1 MKQQPRERAIILGEY
16 ILEQQ
21 ATVRAAAEWF
31 GISKSTVHKDVS
43 ERLPNLDPH
52 LYAGVKMIL
61 EKNKQERHIRG
72 GLATRKNMLCWHSR
86 ENSKNTHTSAIR
98 QQKCLYAGIP
108 TYRHNY
114 KETAAGLCTSAP
126 FLCLPVQS
134 YDRQNLWQSGSSLLG
149 ELPLFDCISAITVP
163 RPLRCV
169 PLLLYCMQKR
179 QKCNKVNSANQSQLI
194 LQNT

>member
-43 ERLPNLDPH
+43 ERLPDLDPH

-61 EKNKQERHIRG
+61 E
-72 GLATRKNMLCWHSR
+72 KNMLCWHSR
-86 ENSKNTHTSAIR
+86 ENSKNTHTSTIR

-126 FLCLPVQS
+126 FLRLPVQS

>member
-43 ERLPNLDPH
+43 ERLPDLNPH

-72 GLATRKNMLCWHSR
+72 GLATRKKYALLAQQREQQNMH
-86 ENSKNTHTSAIR
+86 AIR

-114 KETAAGLCTSAP
+114 KETAAGLCASAP

-163 RPLRCV
+163 RSLRCV

-194 LQNT
+194 PQNT

>member
-43 ERLPNLDPH
+43 ERLPDLNPH

-72 GLATRKNMLCWHSR
+72 GLATRKKYAQLAQER
-86 ENSKNTHTSAIR
+86 E
-98 QQKCLYAGIP
+98 QQKHACHP
-108 TYRHNY
+108 
-114 KETAAGLCTSAP
+114 AAEM
-126 FLCLPVQS
+126 PVRRDS
-134 YDRQNLWQSGSSLLG
+134 YIQ
-149 ELPLFDCISAITVP
+149 A
-163 RPLRCV
+163 
-169 PLLLYCMQKR
+169 
-179 QKCNKVNSANQSQLI
+179 
-194 LQNT
+194 

>member
-43 ERLPNLDPH
+43 ERLPDLDPH

-72 GLATRKNMLCWHSR
+72 GLATRKKYALLAQQR
-86 ENSKNTHTSAIR
+86 E
-98 QQKCLYAGIP
+98 QQKHAHFCHPAA
-108 TYRHNY
+108 
-114 KETAAGLCTSAP
+114 ETAAGLCTSAP

>member
-1 MKQQPRERAIILGEY
+1 M
-16 ILEQQ
+16 
-21 ATVRAAAEWF
+21 
-31 GISKSTVHKDVS
+31 H
-43 ERLPNLDPH
+43 
-52 LYAGVKMIL
+52 
-61 EKNKQERHIRG
+61 
-72 GLATRKNMLCWHSR
+72 
-86 ENSKNTHTSAIR
+86 AIR